1 MSTSVLFILIIAL
14 MAAGA
19 PYAIR
24 SFYWNRFLKYIQNN
38 QYEKALQLSQSRLFL
53 FLFGEINTKWN
64 QLKIY
69 LELKDQVQI
78 ERLTKELYAKKLSNK
93 QRAQISNSIYFYY
106 LDTENKE
113 MAKMVL
119 NQLQLCCD
127 SKDLIYNEVLY
138 RVLIEKKSDDINI
151 VENLLKES
159 KKNSKEEGLLYYLL
173 GLQYIYKKDSNKAF
187 PYLNRAKNDLKGT
200 PYHNKIKKIIQSKEV

>member
-1 MSTSVLFILIIAL
+1 
-14 MAAGA
+14 
-19 PYAIR
+19 
-24 SFYWNRFLKYIQNN
+24 
-38 QYEKALQLSQSRLFL
+38 
-53 FLFGEINTKWN
+53 
-64 QLKIY
+64 
-69 LELKDQVQI
+69 
-78 ERLTKELYAKKLSNK
+78 
-93 QRAQISNSIYFYY
+93 
-106 LDTENKE
+106 

-200 PYHNKIKKIIQSKEV
+200 LTTTKSKKSYNQRRFNHGIIPSG